1 MSKHLLLILL
11 GFGLIGCAST
21 IVGLNQYALLDVDD
35 IRNSQGNHYVFTV
48 TESDAP
54 SDIGLEVL
62 LCGVAHNGELVAQ
75 IAEGRKECL
84 WDYQLDVA
92 DRYVTGYLID
102 PDTLTP
108 TSKWW
113 RDGTLLTLQKV
124 KKGLHPVSQYK
135 KNSFKISISKNEL
148 YKEYKE
154 LVEPVML
161 DRRL

>member
-1 MSKHLLLILL
+1 MKKLLTLLLPLL
-11 GFGLIGCAST
+11 IVGCVST
-21 IVGLNQYALLDVDD
+21 AVGLNQYALLDVED
-35 IRNSQGNHYVFTV
+35 IRNSKGNHYVFTV
-48 TESDAP
+48 TESVAP

-84 WDYQLDVA
+84 WNYQLDVA
-92 DRYVTGYLID
+92 DKFVAGYLID
-102 PDTLTP
+102 PVTLMP

-124 KKGLHPVSQYK
+124 KKGLHPISQYP
-135 KNSFKISISKNEL
+135 KNLFTISISKNEL
-148 YKEYKE
+148 YQEYKE
-154 LVEPVML
+154 LVEPVMV

>member
-1 MSKHLLLILL
+1 MKNILL
-11 GFGLIGCAST
+11 TLMVFGIVGCAST
-21 IVGLNQYALLDVDD
+21 TVGLNQYALLDVED

-48 TESDAP
+48 TESVAP

-84 WDYQLDVA
+84 WNYQLDVA
-92 DRYVTGYLID
+92 DRFVTGYLID

-124 KKGLHPVSQYK
+124 KKGLHPISQYK
-135 KNSFKISISKNEL
+135 KNNFTISISKNEL
-148 YKEYKE
+148 YQEYKE
-154 LVEPVML
+154 LVEPVMV
-161 DRRL
+161 DRKL